1 MSGKVYISIY
11 LESEAVELQTL
22 IGFRNLLPRDAVS
35 SEGKVFVGS
44 TNQTHHTNGVSLAGT
59 LCALCSLNNLW
70 GTERSI
76 LATHAEYPYFRRRKK
91 THKRHVREEIVLAYQ
106 QKLTMTRLLLSDIFL
121 VKYTTAAAVG
131 ILGIELGTSHSQ
143 KRESYHLG
151 RMPCR

>member
-76 LATHAEYPYFRRRKK
+76 LATHAEYPY
-91 THKRHVREEIVLAYQ
+91 
-106 QKLTMTRLLLSDIFL
+106 S
-121 VKYTTAAAVG
+121 VG